1 MDRGYVRP
9 EDEPTV
15 CDPEVGSDVDNL
27 TAEGLEAGATVQHAA
42 ISVASPQV
50 EEEDDEDVARPLPD
64 RLIIELTAHRTLALR
79 DAMAENPAITFQ
91 AVLHNFVLRTFYRF
105 ATSATCLEIALHTP
119 NFPAQAPGLNESASA
134 KAIDARHEGWKGRL
148 PKSEKDLW
156 KALTALDG
164 TAQASLFALSTLV
177 EAVAG
182 TLQRRETD
190 APTEMPVALTAQFAG
205 MADKQALWTGFLRRN
220 PPTLPPPPFDEL
232 LIELRRFLEPVLTAL
247 ALPESASGRW
257 SPDRGAWE

>member
-1 MDRGYVRP
+1 VAAWARRLFLSGFGDRVYPAPSRKDFP
-9 EDEPTV
+9 
-15 CDPEVGSDVDNL
+15 SL
-27 TAEGLEAGATVQHAA
+27 
-42 ISVASPQV
+42 
-50 EEEDDEDVARPLPD
+50 LPD
-64 RLIIELTAHRTLALR
+64 LPAADVLMYPPETVVAEKFEAMIRFGEANGRIKDFHDIWVTA
-79 DAMAENPAITFQ
+79 
-91 AVLHNFVLRTFYRF
+91 RTFPF
-105 ATSATCLEIALHTP
+105 
-119 NFPAQAPGLNESASA
+119 
-134 KAIDARHEGWKGRL
+134 D
-148 PKSEKDLW
+148 
-156 KALTALDG
+156 
-164 TAQASLFALSTLV
+164 LSTLV

-247 ALPESASGRW
+247 ALPETASGRW